1 MSSEPLT
8 FVTILRKKN
17 TIQNE
22 KTEYL
27 TMVKG
32 LVANDFHNFYLLQTF
47 DSLLFC
53 FSFCDP
59 ALYLVN
65 KTN

>member
-1 MSSEPLT
+1 MSFEPLT

-22 KTEYL
+22 KTEDL

-32 LVANDFHNFYLLQTF
+32 LVVNDFHNFYLLETF
-47 DSLLFC
+47 DSLLF
-53 FSFCDP
+53 SF
-59 ALYLVN
+59 
-65 KTN
+65 